1 MSSPIKPNDT
11 YSQDVRSL
19 AKTPENADNKAVDKS
34 ILEPAQ
40 DKKIAAS
47 SDSISVSS
55 KKQLNA
61 AIIESSLKYSITV
74 GDQPLALT
82 LKTALQG
89 INEALQASG
98 VENKVEETY
107 ESGIDFSPEATAE
120 RIVSFSTQFLG
131 AFREQNPDMSE
142 EESLTAFVDIIS
154 SGIDQGFD
162 EAKEILGG
170 LKVLEGE
177 VSETI
182 DKTYELVQSGLQA
195 FVDALKAKDEQEAE
209 TKTELES

>member
-19 AKTPENADNKAVDKS
+19 TKASENSDSKPVGQQVS
-34 ILEPAQ
+34 ELAQ
-40 DKKIAAS
+40 EKKINPTQ
-47 SDSISVSS
+47 DSIFVSS

-61 AIIESSLKYSITV
+61 AIIESSLKYNTTV
-74 GDQPLALT
+74 GDQPLSLV

-89 INEALQASG
+89 INEALKASG
-98 VENKVEETY
+98 VEKNVEEAY
-107 ESGIDFSPEATAE
+107 ESGVDFSPEATAE

-131 AFREQNPDMSE
+131 AYREQNPQMSQ

-154 SGIDQGFD
+154 GGIDQGFG
-162 EAKEILGG
+162 EAKDILGG

-177 VSETI
+177 VTENI
-182 DKTYELVQSGLQA
+182 DKTYALVQSGLQA
-195 FVDALKAKDEQEAE
+195 FVDALSDSDEQQS
-209 TKTELES
+209 EL

>member
-19 AKTPENADNKAVDKS
+19 TKASENSDSKPVGQQVS
-34 ILEPAQ
+34 ELAQ
-40 DKKIAAS
+40 EKKINPTQ
-47 SDSISVSS
+47 DSIFVSS

-61 AIIESSLKYSITV
+61 AIIESSLKYNTTV
-74 GDQPLALT
+74 GDQPLSLV

-89 INEALQASG
+89 INEALKASG
-98 VENKVEETY
+98 VEKNVEEAY
-107 ESGIDFSPEATAE
+107 ESGVDFSPEATAE

-131 AFREQNPDMSE
+131 AYREQNPQMSQ

-154 SGIDQGFD
+154 GGIDQGFG
-162 EAKEILGG
+162 EAKDILGG

-177 VSETI
+177 VTENI
-182 DKTYELVQSGLQA
+182 DKTYALVQSGLQA
-195 FVDALKAKDEQEAE
+195 FVDALSDTDEQQS
-209 TKTELES
+209 EL

>member
-19 AKTPENADNKAVDKS
+19 TKASEK
-34 ILEPAQ
+34 
-40 DKKIAAS
+40 
-47 SDSISVSS
+47 SDSKPVGQQVSELAQEKNINPTQDSIFVSS

-61 AIIESSLKYSITV
+61 AIIESSLKYNTTV
-74 GDQPLALT
+74 GDQPLSLV

-89 INEALQASG
+89 INEALKASG
-98 VENKVEETY
+98 VEKNVEEAY
-107 ESGIDFSPEATAE
+107 ESGVDFSPEATAE

-131 AFREQNPDMSE
+131 AYREQNPQMSQ

-154 SGIDQGFD
+154 GGIDQGFG
-162 EAKEILGG
+162 EAKDILGG

-177 VSETI
+177 VTENI
-182 DKTYELVQSGLQA
+182 DKTYALVQSGLQA
-195 FVDALKAKDEQEAE
+195 FVDALSDTDEQQS
-209 TKTELES
+209 EL

>member
-19 AKTPENADNKAVDKS
+19 TKASEKS
-34 ILEPAQ
+34 DSKPVGQQVSELAQ
-40 DKKIAAS
+40 EKKINPTQ
-47 SDSISVSS
+47 DSIFVSS

-61 AIIESSLKYSITV
+61 AIIESSLKYNTTV
-74 GDQPLALT
+74 GDQPLSLV

-89 INEALQASG
+89 INEALKASG
-98 VENKVEETY
+98 VEKNVEEAY

-131 AFREQNPDMSE
+131 AYREQNPQMSQ

-154 SGIDQGFD
+154 GGIDQGFG
-162 EAKEILGG
+162 EAKDILGG
-170 LKVLEGE
+170 LKVLEGDVTE
-177 VSETI
+177 NI
-182 DKTYELVQSGLQA
+182 DKTYALVQSGLQA
-195 FVDALKAKDEQEAE
+195 FVDALSDSDEQQS
-209 TKTELES
+209 EL

>member
-19 AKTPENADNKAVDKS
+19 TKASEKS
-34 ILEPAQ
+34 DSKPVGQQVSELAQ
-40 DKKIAAS
+40 EKKINPTQ
-47 SDSISVSS
+47 DSIFVSS

-61 AIIESSLKYSITV
+61 AIIESSLKYNTTV
-74 GDQPLALT
+74 GDQPLSLV

-89 INEALQASG
+89 INEALKASG
-98 VENKVEETY
+98 VEKNVEEAY

-131 AFREQNPDMSE
+131 AYREQNPQMSQ

-154 SGIDQGFD
+154 GGIDQGFG
-162 EAKEILGG
+162 EAKDILGG

-177 VSETI
+177 VTENI
-182 DKTYELVQSGLQA
+182 DKTYALVQSGLQA
-195 FVDALKAKDEQEAE
+195 FVDALSDSDEQQS
-209 TKTELES
+209 EL

>member
-19 AKTPENADNKAVDKS
+19 TKASENSDSKPVGQQVS
-34 ILEPAQ
+34 ELAQ
-40 DKKIAAS
+40 EKKINPTQ
-47 SDSISVSS
+47 DSIFVSS

-61 AIIESSLKYSITV
+61 AIIESSLKYNTTV
-74 GDQPLALT
+74 GDQPLSLV

-89 INEALQASG
+89 INEALKASG
-98 VENKVEETY
+98 VEKNVEEAY

-131 AFREQNPDMSE
+131 AYREQNPQMSQ

-154 SGIDQGFD
+154 GGIDQGFG
-162 EAKEILGG
+162 EAKDMLGG
-170 LKVLEGE
+170 LKVLEGDVTE
-177 VSETI
+177 NI
-182 DKTYELVQSGLQA
+182 DKTYALVQSGLQA
-195 FVDALKAKDEQEAE
+195 FVDALSDSDEQQS
-209 TKTELES
+209 EL

>member
-19 AKTPENADNKAVDKS
+19 TKASENSDSKPVGQQVS
-34 ILEPAQ
+34 ELAQ
-40 DKKIAAS
+40 EKKINPTQ
-47 SDSISVSS
+47 DSIFVSS

-61 AIIESSLKYSITV
+61 AIIESSLKYNTTV
-74 GDQPLALT
+74 GDQPLSLV

-89 INEALQASG
+89 INEALKASG
-98 VENKVEETY
+98 VEKNVEEAY

-131 AFREQNPDMSE
+131 AYREQNPQMSQ

-154 SGIDQGFD
+154 GGIDQGFG
-162 EAKEILGG
+162 EAKDILGG
-170 LKVLEGE
+170 LKVLEGDVTE
-177 VSETI
+177 NI
-182 DKTYELVQSGLQA
+182 DKTYALVQSGLQA
-195 FVDALKAKDEQEAE
+195 FVDALSDSDEQQS
-209 TKTELES
+209 EL

>member
-19 AKTPENADNKAVDKS
+19 TKASEN
-34 ILEPAQ
+34 
-40 DKKIAAS
+40 
-47 SDSISVSS
+47 SDSKPVGQQVSELAQENKINPTQDSVFVSS

-61 AIIESSLKYSITV
+61 AIIESSLKYNTTV
-74 GDQPLALT
+74 GDQPLSLV

-89 INEALQASG
+89 INEALKASG
-98 VENKVEETY
+98 VEKNVEEAY

-131 AFREQNPDMSE
+131 AYREQNPQMSQ

-154 SGIDQGFD
+154 GGIDQGFG
-162 EAKEILGG
+162 EAKDILGG
-170 LKVLEGE
+170 LKVLEGDVTE
-177 VSETI
+177 NI
-182 DKTYELVQSGLQA
+182 DKTYALVQSGLQA
-195 FVDALKAKDEQEAE
+195 FVDALSDSDEQQS
-209 TKTELES
+209 EL

>member
-19 AKTPENADNKAVDKS
+19 TKASEK
-34 ILEPAQ
+34 
-40 DKKIAAS
+40 
-47 SDSISVSS
+47 SDSKPVGQQVSELAQEKNINPTQDSIFVSS

-61 AIIESSLKYSITV
+61 AIIESSLKYNTTV
-74 GDQPLALT
+74 GDQPLSLV

-89 INEALQASG
+89 INEALKASG
-98 VENKVEETY
+98 VEKNVEEAY

-131 AFREQNPDMSE
+131 AYREQNPQMSQ

-154 SGIDQGFD
+154 GGIDQGFG
-162 EAKEILGG
+162 EAKDILGG

-177 VSETI
+177 VTENI
-182 DKTYELVQSGLQA
+182 DKTYALVQSGLQA
-195 FVDALKAKDEQEAE
+195 FVDALSDTDEQQS
-209 TKTELES
+209 EL